1 MNNFAEILAFV
12 LYLIVVVT
20 IGVFFYFKSR
30 KSDGGDK
37 MYFLG
42 GRQMNGWVAALS
54 AGASDMSAWVLMGLP
69 GSIYAY
75 GMGQIWISI
84 GLFIGTLCAW
94 LFVAPGLRRFS
105 MIADD
110 SITIPQYLTRRF
122 KSESKSLQI
131 ICAVIF
137 VVAYCIYAASSIVA
151 CGNLFNTVFGMDT
164 KTAMIGAT
172 IIILVYTFFGGF
184 NAVCWTDFIQGM
196 LMLMALM
203 TVPIVVTIIM
213 GQADFAPLAQVV
225 TSENYY
231 NVLSSGKF
239 DWQSISDILS
249 GLGWGLGY
257 MGMPHILVRF
267 MAIRSEKEMKKSRV
281 IGTCWTFII
290 LGMASVVALV
300 AHEYLGTYLDV
311 DSRSLVFIVL
321 VRRIFPAFIAG
332 VLLSAILAAS
342 MSTADSQLL
351 ASSSAFASDVYKP
364 VFRKKATNK
373 EMLWAGRIV
382 VIVISIVALLIAM
395 SPNCKGIMDLV
406 ECAWAAFGA
415 AFGPSILLS
424 LHWKRLT
431 YKGAVAS
438 IVTGFAVDA
447 LWYIFLSDITNI
459 YEIIPG
465 FICSFIVAVIVS
477 KLDKKPSSEIL
488 EMFER
493 AKMPVEK

>member
-1 MNNFAEILAFV
+1 
-12 LYLIVVVT
+12 
-20 IGVFFYFKSR
+20 
-30 KSDGGDK
+30 
-37 MYFLG
+37 
-42 GRQMNGWVAALS
+42 
-54 AGASDMSAWVLMGLP
+54 
-69 GSIYAY
+69 
-75 GMGQIWISI
+75 
-84 GLFIGTLCAW
+84 
-94 LFVAPGLRRFS
+94 
-105 MIADD
+105 
-110 SITIPQYLTRRF
+110 
-122 KSESKSLQI
+122 
-131 ICAVIF
+131 
-137 VVAYCIYAASSIVA
+137 
-151 CGNLFNTVFGMDT
+151 
-164 KTAMIGAT
+164 
-172 IIILVYTFFGGF
+172 
-184 NAVCWTDFIQGM
+184 
-196 LMLMALM
+196 
-203 TVPIVVTIIM
+203 
-213 GQADFAPLAQVV
+213 
-225 TSENYY
+225 
-231 NVLSSGKF
+231 
-239 DWQSISDILS
+239 
-249 GLGWGLGY
+249 
-257 MGMPHILVRF
+257 
-267 MAIRSEKEMKKSRV
+267 
-281 IGTCWTFII
+281 
-290 LGMASVVALV
+290 MASVVALV

-431 YKGAVAS
+431 YKGAVAG